1 MVAQSA
7 AMAPAGLLV
16 LRVVL
21 AALSAVHASH
31 WLFGSFS
38 GAALG
43 PGGLTATTTY
53 FAATGLGP
61 AFLFVL
67 LSGIV
72 QLGGSVLLAI
82 GFFTRAVSTALILI
96 ELVKISFDSARWG
109 FFLNWALDPTRGHGI
124 EHAFLLLGALG
135 CLAFAGAGE
144 WSIDGIRARS
154 HAALAAGR
162 ARIREHA

>member
-1 MVAQSA
+1 
-7 AMAPAGLLV
+7 MAPAGLLV

-21 AALSAVHASH
+21 AALLAVHAAH
-31 WLFGSFS
+31 WLFGTFA

-53 FAATGLGP
+53 FAATGMGP

-67 LSGIV
+67 IAGIA
-72 QLGGSVLLAI
+72 QLAGGTLLVI
-82 GFFTRAVSTALILI
+82 GLFTRVVSVVLIVI
-96 ELVKISFDSARWG
+96 EVVRVSFDSARWG

-124 EHAFLLLGALG
+124 EYAVLVMATLA

-144 WSIDGIRARS
+144 WSIDEVRDRTRAARV
-154 HAALAAGR
+154 AGR
-162 ARIREHA
+162 ARIRDHA

>member
-1 MVAQSA
+1 
-7 AMAPAGLLV
+7 MAPAGLLV

-21 AALSAVHASH
+21 AALLAVHASH

-38 GAALG
+38 GASLG

-67 LSGIV
+67 LAGII
-72 QLGGSVLLAI
+72 QLGGSLLLVV
-82 GFFTRAVSTALILI
+82 GLFTRAVSIALIAI
-96 ELVKISFDSARWG
+96 ELVRVSFDSARWG

-124 EHAFLLLGALG
+124 EYGVLMMGALT
-135 CLAFAGAGE
+135 CLALAGAGE
-144 WSIDGIRARS
+144 WSIDGIRAHS

-162 ARIREHA
+162 ARIRDHA